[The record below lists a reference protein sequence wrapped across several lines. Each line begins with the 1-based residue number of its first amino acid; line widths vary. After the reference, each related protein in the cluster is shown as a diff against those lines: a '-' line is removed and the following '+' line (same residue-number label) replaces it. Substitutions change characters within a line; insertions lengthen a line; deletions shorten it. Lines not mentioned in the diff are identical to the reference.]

1 MKFAMTVC
9 AFLILSIIVS
19 DDGAERQ
26 RRSTDARISN
36 NYTIEA
42 RRVS

>member
-1 MKFAMTVC
+1 MKFAIAVC
-9 AFLILSIIVS
+9 AFLIMAIIAS

-26 RRSTDARISN
+26 RRAADARISN

-42 RRVS
+42 RRAS

>member
-1 MKFAMTVC
+1 MKFAMAVC
-9 AFLILSIIVS
+9 AFLIMSIIVS

-26 RRSTDARISN
+26 RRSADARISN

-42 RRVS
+42 RRTA